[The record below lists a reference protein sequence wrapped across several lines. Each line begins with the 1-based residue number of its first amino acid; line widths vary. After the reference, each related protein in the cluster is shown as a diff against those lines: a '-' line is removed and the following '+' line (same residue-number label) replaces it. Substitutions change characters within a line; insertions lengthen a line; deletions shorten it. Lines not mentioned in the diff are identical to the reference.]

1 MLLCLL
7 TSVTAAYAN
16 CAQDKRDEFNALL
29 DELKRIDIE
38 LAIEARTAFGIVSNY
53 ESFDRSAPKCSHI
66 DRLLKDMRETIELYK

>member
-1 MLLCLL
+1 MLLYLF
-7 TSVTAAYAN
+7 TAVTAAHAN
-16 CAQDKRDEFNALL
+16 CAQDKRDEFKALL
-29 DELKRIDIE
+29 EELKRIDIE